1 MNFSNVPQFGIMVEA
16 QVTNQVYK
24 WMDNI
29 AADINDDY
37 WFTVTYIFNQNGVA
51 VTANIFV
58 QRKHEGKWYDCG
70 VYNCYQLVPFAD
82 IKCKC
87 LDLKPTPA
95 EQKQSQPIHCY
106 VDDCYVNGC
115 YV

>member
-1 MNFSNVPQFGIMVEA
+1 MAEA
-16 QVTNQVYK
+16 RVTKQVYL

-51 VTANIFV
+51 VSANIFV
-58 QRKHEGKWYDCG
+58 QRKHENKWYDCG
-70 VYNCYQLVPFAD
+70 VYNCFQLIPFAS
-82 IKCKC
+82 IKCSC
-87 LDLKPTPA
+87 LDLIPTP
-95 EQKQSQPIHCY
+95 EQQKESQPIHCY
-106 VDDCYVNGC
+106 VDDCYVNDC